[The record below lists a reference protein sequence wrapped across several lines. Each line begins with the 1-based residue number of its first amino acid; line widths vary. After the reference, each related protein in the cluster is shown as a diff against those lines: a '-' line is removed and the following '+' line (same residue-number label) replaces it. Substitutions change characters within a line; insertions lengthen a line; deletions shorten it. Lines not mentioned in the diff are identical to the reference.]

1 MMDRCLG
8 DTYPINGQYGMNYID
23 LVGFIGGG
31 CTTLSFIPQVVL
43 VLKTKSTK
51 DISLLMY
58 SVFVFGIFLW
68 LLYGLL
74 SGALPVI
81 IPNLIT
87 FVLAGAILIMKIKND
102 VIGKNKKH

>member
-1 MMDRCLG
+1 MD
-8 DTYPINGQYGMNYID
+8 YINLI
-23 LVGFIGGG
+23 GFIGGG
-31 CTTLSFIPQVVL
+31 CTTISFIPQVVL

-68 LLYGLL
+68 LLYGIL
-74 SGALPVI
+74 SDALPVI

-87 FVLAGAILIMKIKND
+87 FVLAGSILIMKVKND
-102 VIGKNKKH
+102 IVQKKQQS

>member
-1 MMDRCLG
+1 
-8 DTYPINGQYGMNYID
+8 MNHID
-23 LVGFIGGG
+23 LIGFIGGG
-31 CTTLSFIPQVVL
+31 CTTLSFIPQVAL

-68 LLYGLL
+68 LMYGIM

-87 FVLAGAILIMKIKND
+87 FVLAGSILTMKIKND
-102 VIGKNKKH
+102 IIQKKKAC